1 MLKINILK
9 KIFGSDNEREISRI
23 KKIVDEIN
31 QLEERYS
38 KEDTSELKKIFLKLK
53 NNESNN
59 QNLDLLIPDVF
70 AIVREISKRKL
81 GLRPYDVQL
90 IGGVVLH
97 EGKIAEMKTGEG
109 KTLVACLPVILNS
122 IKGEGV
128 HLVTVNDYLARRDAL
143 WMSPIYMALGLTV
156 GISNNDKSYIV
167 ESKDDNEFSLMESK
181 RQEI

>member
-81 GLRPYDVQL
+81 GLRFDFP
-90 IGGVVLH
+90 
-97 EGKIAEMKTGEG
+97 
-109 KTLVACLPVILNS
+109 S
-122 IKGEGV
+122 
-128 HLVTVNDYLARRDAL
+128 
-143 WMSPIYMALGLTV
+143 
-156 GISNNDKSYIV
+156 
-167 ESKDDNEFSLMESK
+167 
-181 RQEI
+181 